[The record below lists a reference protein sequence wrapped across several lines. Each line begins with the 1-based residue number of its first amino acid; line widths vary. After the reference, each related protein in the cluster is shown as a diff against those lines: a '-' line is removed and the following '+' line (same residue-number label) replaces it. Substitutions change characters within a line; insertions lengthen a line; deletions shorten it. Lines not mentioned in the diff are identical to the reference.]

1 MSGRFGAAATGR
13 KAPRRIPGDSRRVPG
28 PSSLLVLAA
37 AAALALSAC
46 DRSPGVVASV
56 RRDAESDPIVEVR
69 TSHVR
74 LGSISQA
81 LSAPGSL
88 VARRESRIGAEV
100 TGRIEH
106 VFVSEGDRVEAG
118 APLFQIDRGPYEMAL
133 RRALAGLDLASAE
146 RDQLRSDLGRSREL
160 ARQRVISEQEI
171 ERLTTSLAVA
181 EARVRQSEE
190 AVALARHDLERTL
203 ARAPYEASV
212 AARLADEGTTALV
225 QPQTIVVVLQETS
238 RLEARA
244 AIPESQLSLVAVG
257 DRALVH
263 VEGLSDPIETR
274 VSVVSDVIDA
284 ATRTY
289 LVKMDVPNP
298 DHRLKAGVF
307 AHIEILPEPK
317 TGTIVVPRGAVRSE
331 DGRTRL
337 MVVRGDRVEAVP
349 VELGLVS
356 EEAAEVLSGVGVG
369 DEIVVGDA
377 ARTIAPGMRVRAAP
391 PAGDES
397 S

>member
-1 MSGRFGAAATGR
+1 MPGRFGATAAGR
-13 KAPRRIPGDSRRVPG
+13 IAPGGTAGNGRPILG
-28 PSSLLVLAA
+28 PSSLLALAA
-37 AAALALSAC
+37 TAALALSAC

-56 RRDAESDPIVEVR
+56 RREAESDPVVEVR
-69 TSHVR
+69 TARVG

-88 VARRESRIGAEV
+88 AARRESRIGAEV
-100 TGRIEH
+100 TGRLER

-118 APLFQIDRGPYEMAL
+118 APLFQIDRGLYEMAV
-133 RRALAGLDLASAE
+133 RRAVAGVDLAGAE
-146 RDQLRSDLGRSREL
+146 RDQLRADLGRAHEL
-160 ARQRVISEQEI
+160 ARQHVISEQEI
-171 ERLTTSLAVA
+171 ERLKTSLAVA

-203 ARAPYEASV
+203 VRAPYEASV

-225 QPQTIVVVLQETS
+225 QPQTIVLVLQETAW
-238 RLEARA
+238 LEARA

-263 VEGLSDPIETR
+263 VEGLADPIETR
-274 VSVVSDVIDA
+274 VSVVSDVIDP

-289 LVKMDVPNP
+289 LVKMDVPNR
-298 DHRLKAGVF
+298 DRRLKAGVF

-317 TGTIVVPRGAVRSE
+317 TGAIVVPREAVRSE

-337 MVVRGDRVEAVP
+337 MVVRGDRAEAVP
-349 VELGLVS
+349 VELGIVS
-356 EEAAEVLSGVGVG
+356 EDIAEVLSGVGVG

-377 ARTIAPGMRVRAAP
+377 ARTIAPGMRVRAIP